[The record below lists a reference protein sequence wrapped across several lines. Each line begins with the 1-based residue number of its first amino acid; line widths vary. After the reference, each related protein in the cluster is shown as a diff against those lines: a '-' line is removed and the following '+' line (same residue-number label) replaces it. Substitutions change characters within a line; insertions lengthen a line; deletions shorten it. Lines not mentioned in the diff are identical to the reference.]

1 MSNLLEVF
9 STLEEF
15 TLNHLTYVGNNSTLK
30 VCGKNIII
38 FNLPNGISKC
48 IGNVL
53 YVPKLAKNL
62 LLINQLIEQ
71 SFKIEFEATKYWL
84 AFFNSNKVIIKVVQ
98 EGRLYKLVKLV
109 QSLVAECSTK
119 IKKNDLWH

>member
-1 MSNLLEVF
+1 
-9 STLEEF
+9 LEEF
-15 TLNHLTYVGNNSTLK
+15 TLNHLIYVGNNSTLK

-38 FNLPNGISKC
+38 FNFPNGISKH

-71 SFKIEFEATKYWL
+71 SFKVEFEATNYWL
-84 AFFNSNKVIIKVVQ
+84 AFFDSNKVIIEVVQ
-98 EGRLYKLVKLV
+98 EGSLYKLVKIV
-109 QSLVAECSTK
+109 
-119 IKKNDLWH
+119 